1 MARRLA
7 IAGWRVL
14 ARQLR
19 VGRDEVDILA
29 VDPGPPPVVVV
40 VEVRSRR
47 SPRFGPP
54 EERLDERETIVRLEL
69 KANDAGSQAVADEV
83 RDAKAAMQSDMMKQ
97 CVGRRITDGAM
108 KCVREAKT
116 AAHME
121 NECFR

>member
-1 MARRLA
+1 MKNIGWLA
-7 IAGWRVL
+7 FLVTLGGCGHPASVK
-14 ARQLR
+14 
-19 VGRDEVDILA
+19 EC
-29 VDPGPPPVVVV
+29 
-40 VEVRSRR
+40 
-47 SPRFGPP
+47 
-54 EERLDERETIVRLEL
+54 EEIVETIVRLEL

-116 AAHME
+116 AAHIE